1 MGSSVYSVRLGPED
15 AERLEALAGK
25 LGLKPAE
32 VLRLGL
38 AEVAVDRPEASEARE
53 RYVPPAR
60 RQRNA
65 WVCPSCLTRV
75 FLGPGERWDCPD
87 HPGRAVKQENRPYI
101 GKPTS

>member
-1 MGSSVYSVRLGPED
+1 MSSSVYSVRLGPED
-15 AERLEALAGK
+15 AERLEVLAQR

-32 VLRLGL
+32 VLKLGL
-38 AEVAVDRPEASEARE
+38 AEVAVDKPEALETRE

-65 WVCPSCLTRV
+65 WVCPSCLSRV

-87 HPGRAVKQENRPYI
+87 HPGRAVKQGNRPYVAQS
-101 GKPTS
+101 TV